1 MGARGKHKD
10 GRQHC
15 TSCRS
20 RYSRTVRKTRS
31 GGASRNPRRY
41 RRRTPDRGHVR
52 AGSRGQ
58 VMGRQF
64 GLAFDEIGTSLRR
77 QYGSSPDSLLEQS
90 GFEPLV
96 PLEKDRLSAALIS
109 RSDQRQL
116 PKATVGL
123 IVRIRFPPVV
133 SLRTIG
139 PRNTRSS
146 VTEPPPGP
154 RRSVFGRPSL
164 RNEEKLRRAPPQP
177 SGGLDPTCGRRTSSC
192 AGGCQKSSAER
203 ISGTLG
209 AATLM
214 RALA

>member
-1 MGARGKHKD
+1 MGAPGKHKD

-123 IVRIRFPPVV
+123 IVRIRFPPAA
-133 SLRTIG
+133 SPILQWTLRLRAES
-139 PRNTRSS
+139 PRFRGAPVLRSRIAQA
-146 VTEPPPGP
+146 
-154 RRSVFGRPSL
+154 RRSVVPMPSRGFL
-164 RNEEKLRRAPPQP
+164 PRGLSDAGP
-177 SGGLDPTCGRRTSSC
+177 S
-192 AGGCQKSSAER
+192 
-203 ISGTLG
+203 SG
-209 AATLM
+209 A
-214 RALA
+214 

>member
-1 MGARGKHKD
+1 MGAPGKHKD

-123 IVRIRFPPVV
+123 IVRIRFAPAK
-133 SLRTIG
+133 S
-139 PRNTRSS
+139 
-146 VTEPPPGP
+146 P
-154 RRSVFGRPSL
+154 RRTAPAVGAGTPLRKGGTDGSNPVPSSGESGQLQL
-164 RNEEKLRRAPPQP
+164 RDWQP
-177 SGGLDPTCGRRTSSC
+177 
-192 AGGCQKSSAER
+192 
-203 ISGTLG
+203 
-209 AATLM
+209 
-214 RALA
+214 

>member
-64 GLAFDEIGTSLRR
+64 GLAFDEIGTSLRL
-77 QYGSSPDSLLEQS
+77 QYGSSPDSLLEGT
-90 GFEPLV
+90 GFELLV
-96 PLEKDRLSAALIS
+96 R
-109 RSDQRQL
+109 
-116 PKATVGL
+116 
-123 IVRIRFPPVV
+123 
-133 SLRTIG
+133 
-139 PRNTRSS
+139 
-146 VTEPPPGP
+146 
-154 RRSVFGRPSL
+154 GRG
-164 RNEEKLRRAPPQP
+164 EAGCRAF
-177 SGGLDPTCGRRTSSC
+177 
-192 AGGCQKSSAER
+192 
-203 ISGTLG
+203 
-209 AATLM
+209 
-214 RALA
+214 

>member
-1 MGARGKHKD
+1 VGARGKHKD

-31 GGASRNPRRY
+31 GGASRNPGRY

-96 PLEKDRLSAALIS
+96 PLEKDRLSAALVSRPDPAPTAESDGGTNSSNPLCSSGESGELPYCAAGSS
-109 RSDQRQL
+109 RS
-116 PKATVGL
+116 
-123 IVRIRFPPVV
+123 
-133 SLRTIG
+133 
-139 PRNTRSS
+139 
-146 VTEPPPGP
+146 
-154 RRSVFGRPSL
+154 
-164 RNEEKLRRAPPQP
+164 
-177 SGGLDPTCGRRTSSC
+177 RRTHLC
-192 AGGCQKSSAER
+192 
-203 ISGTLG
+203 
-209 AATLM
+209 
-214 RALA
+214 LAQFREICKGSP